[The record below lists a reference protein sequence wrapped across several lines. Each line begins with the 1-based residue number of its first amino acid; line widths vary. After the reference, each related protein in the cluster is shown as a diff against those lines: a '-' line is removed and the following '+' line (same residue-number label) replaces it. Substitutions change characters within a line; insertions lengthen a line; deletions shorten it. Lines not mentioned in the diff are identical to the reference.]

1 MNQYSSLREM
11 DPRGFL
17 QAVAAVGFTGLNVFD
32 FNMAPLAEMF
42 GSLERYRAFLA
53 ERGIEQIAGIFHAP
67 AYLDLSIGAPQLPE
81 SHDRLFERCRRVV
94 EAAEPL
100 GAENLIVMPAASYRY
115 VEPVTD
121 EKIAIMGEF
130 WNRVGEMTLA
140 HGIKTA
146 AHHEFW
152 CGIQS
157 REEVEKFY
165 AATDPR
171 YVFFCVDTAHHA
183 IAGDDPVDLYRR
195 YADRVSALHFK
206 DTHNRDTNG
215 EYRLP
220 PDAEMIA
227 PSVKRWFW
235 EMGTPQGPCRLRSRH
250 ARPRRHPLPRLDH
263 RRTRQSRR
271 RRRPLLRKHRH
282 RNVVR
287 PQHPPEDLH
296 LRGTGPSA
304 TRRGR
309 PRLASL
315 RPAPPAPSRP
325 GRAHSPGRT

>member
-1 MNQYSSLREM
+1 MANVKWSYMEHWRTPSARGPVNQYSSLREM
-11 DPRGFL
+11 DRFV
-17 QAVAAVGFTGLNVFD
+17 QAVAAVGFTGLDIFD

-42 GSLERYRAFLA
+42 GSLERYRTFLA
-53 ERGIEQIAGIFHAP
+53 DRGIEQIAGIFHAP
-67 AYLDLSIGAPQLPE
+67 AYLDLSIGAPHLPE

-94 EAAEPL
+94 EAVEPL
-100 GAENLIVMPAASYRY
+100 DAENLIVMPAASYRY

-235 EMGTPQGPCRLRSRH
+235 EMGTPEGLVDFEAAMH
-250 ARPRRHPLPRLDH
+250 ALADTHYHGWITVEHDKADVDGGH
-263 RRTRQSRR
+263 YSESTATAMWYA
-271 RRRPLLRKHRH
+271 
-282 RNVVR
+282 RNIL
-287 PQHPPEDLH
+287 QKIY
-296 LRGTGPSA
+296 A
-304 TRRGR
+304 
-309 PRLASL
+309 
-315 RPAPPAPSRP
+315 
-325 GRAHSPGRT
+325 